1 MSGIRVIVAN
11 KSKAE
16 LYDLPTRRSALKP
29 VRTFVNPAGKK
40 RESALGTSRPGR
52 VMNRSGG
59 VRHAYQAKH
68 SMKEHAEEE
77 LVRQVAAALAAHL
90 KRGSGTQIV
99 LVAASQTLGI
109 YRRHLPAPVRKRVI
123 LEIQRDLNKLPV
135 ATLGKRLLA
144 ALQELPPSATA
155 SWGVRRRSASA

>member
-1 MSGIRVIVAN
+1 MSGMRVLVAN

-68 SMKEHAEEE
+68 SMKEQAEEE
-77 LVRQVAAALAAHL
+77 LVRQVAAALAAYL
-90 KRGSGTQIV
+90 KRGSGARLV

-123 LEIQRDLNKLPV
+123 LEIQRDLNKRQWPRFASV
-135 ATLGKRLLA
+135 LA
-144 ALQELPPSATA
+144 ALQELLPFVTA
-155 SWGVRRRSASA
+155 SWGVRRPRASG